1 MTDRTD
7 KASGQNVGDES
18 PARRRPRLGRAPRA
32 DGAGRDSRGRRG
44 PEGLRR
50 QIFAF
55 APGGGASRAGAEAAP
70 DAEGATADEGRGG
83 PAEPVLGR
91 ARVAALVGV
100 SESTLRRWAGLG
112 LVPLGPDGA
121 WTSTSLNHA
130 RVVARL
136 RGKGRSLAEIAVV
149 AERSGLALNYLGT
162 VLDPQTEHIGPEEI
176 ARRTGL
182 EPALVRR
189 VGEAFGFS
197 AEGLERM
204 SEDEVALFDHVARA
218 LDAGFPLVAMLQLA
232 RIYGQ
237 ALGRVADAEVRMFRL
252 YVRDPL
258 VRENATALEAAEAVA
273 SLASH
278 VLPLADR
285 IIGDVHR
292 RSLHWFIEQDA
303 VSLVEQAL
311 DEDSLLGLGRLRVAI
326 AFADLAGFTRLTE
339 EQGDEEAVDAV
350 ERFVDAVE
358 ASLPD
363 DARVLKTIGDEV
375 MVIGDDAGTLVDWAV
390 RFQLAHP
397 DPPRPR
403 IGIHQGEVLFR
414 DGDYYGREVNR
425 AARVVARAGAGEVL
439 VTDAIASAGRRGV
452 AFDGLGEVRL
462 KGFRE
467 PTTMF
472 VARPRTGSPG

>member
-1 MTDRTD
+1 MD
-7 KASGQNVGDES
+7 DES
-18 PARRRPRLGRAPRA
+18 RAPA
-32 DGAGRDSRGRRG
+32 EVVTPAVA
-44 PEGLRR
+44 PESPG
-50 QIFAF
+50 
-55 APGGGASRAGAEAAP
+55 APGP
-70 DAEGATADEGRGG
+70 DA
-83 PAEPVLGR
+83 VLGR
-91 ARVAALVGV
+91 PRVAELVGV
-100 SESTLRRWAGLG
+100 SGGTLRRWADLG

-121 WTSTSLNHA
+121 WTTTSLNHA

-136 RGKGRSLAEIAVV
+136 RQKGRSLAEIALV
-149 AERSGLALNYLGT
+149 AERSGLALNYLGS
-162 VLDPQTEHIGPEEI
+162 VLAPRTEHVGADEV

-189 VGEAFGFS
+189 VGEAFGLG
-197 AEGLERM
+197 AEQMERLGT
-204 SEDEVALFDHVARA
+204 DEVALFEHVAKA

-258 VRENATALEAAEAVA
+258 IRENATALEAAEAVA

-278 VLPLADR
+278 VMPLADR

-303 VSLVEQAL
+303 VGLVEQAL

-363 DARVLKTIGDEV
+363 DARILKTIGDEV
-375 MVIGDDAGTLVDWAV
+375 MVIGDDASALVAWAV
-390 RFQLAHP
+390 AFQLSHTA
-397 DPPRPR
+397 PPRPR

-439 VTDAIASAGRRGV
+439 VTDAIASSSPRGV
-452 AFDGLGEVRL
+452 AFDPVGDVRL

-472 VARPRTGSPG
+472 VARPRTGTPG

>member
-1 MTDRTD
+1 MTERTD
-7 KASGQNVGDES
+7 KASGQNVDDQS
-18 PARRRPRLGRAPRA
+18 SARRRPDVGRAPTT

-44 PEGLRR
+44 LRGARR
-50 QIFAF
+50 QSSP
-55 APGGGASRAGAEAAP
+55 PGPPVVPASGQ
-70 DAEGATADEGRGG
+70 T
-83 PAEPVLGR
+83 VLGR
-91 ARVAALVGV
+91 ARVAELVGV
-100 SESTLRRWAGLG
+100 SEGTLRRWADLG
-112 LVPLGPDGA
+112 LVPRGDGGA
-121 WTSTSLNHA
+121 WTSASLNHA
-130 RVVARL
+130 RVVQRL
-136 RGKGRSLAEIAVV
+136 RSKGRSLADIALV
-149 AERSGLALNYLGT
+149 AERNGLALHYLGS
-162 VLDPQTEHIGPEEI
+162 VLDPPVEHVDPEEV

-197 AEGLERM
+197 AEAVERIGA
-204 SEDEVALFDHVARA
+204 DDVALFEHVARV

-258 VRENATALEAAEAVA
+258 VRDNAAALDAAESVGT
-273 SLASH
+273 LAAH
-278 VLPLADR
+278 VMPLADR
-285 IIGDVHR
+285 IISDVHR

-311 DEDSLLGLGRLRVAI
+311 DADSLLGLGRLRVAI

-339 EQGDEEAVDAV
+339 EQGDEEAVEAV

-363 DARVLKTIGDEV
+363 DARILKTIGDEV
-375 MVIGDDAGTLVDWAV
+375 MVIGDDAGTLVEWAV
-390 RFQLAHP
+390 NYQLLHP
-397 DPPRPR
+397 QEPRPR
-403 IGIHQGEVLFR
+403 MGIHQGEVLFR
-414 DGDYYGREVNR
+414 DGDYFGREVNK

-439 VTDAIASAGRRGV
+439 VTDAISAVSPRHV
-452 AFDGLGEVRL
+452 AFDPIGDVRL

-467 PTTMF
+467 PTALF
-472 VARPRTGSPG
+472 VARARAGVGQT